1 MIVDVV
7 IVNSVM
13 WAEGW
18 ERGEGGKSH
27 RVGQL
32 LPDRGPGW
40 MGICHQER
48 EASLS
53 SK

>member
-18 ERGEGGKSH
+18 ERGEIGERGKRQ

-32 LPDRGPGW
+32 LSDRGP
-40 MGICHQER
+40 E
-48 EASLS
+48 
-53 SK
+53 

>member
-18 ERGEGGKSH
+18 EQG
-27 RVGQL
+27 
-32 LPDRGPGW
+32 
-40 MGICHQER
+40 ER
-48 EASLS
+48 EQKQKGGAVVTRQGTGADGNSPP
-53 SK
+53 